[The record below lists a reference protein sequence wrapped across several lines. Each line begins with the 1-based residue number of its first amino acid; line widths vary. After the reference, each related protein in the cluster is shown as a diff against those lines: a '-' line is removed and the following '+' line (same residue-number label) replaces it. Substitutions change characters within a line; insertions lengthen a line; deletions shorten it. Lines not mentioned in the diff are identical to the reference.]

1 MQLTPYQQVQ
11 FDLVLKGVSAT
22 DAYLHQLTD
31 YHGGPLKTEYVLT
44 TDIARALLAGQ
55 KMVATEFLA
64 NTVKDHIY
72 YRNKQASFTL
82 GSRRFDVACLD
93 LAGLPELVVEIKV
106 GVGSLKKLEG
116 DLRKIIDFL
125 KSARAGFANRC
136 LGLIVFQVHRGTR
149 NHGQLTRIGKE
160 MTKLENALKQQLATF
175 AIGWSGYEF
184 AMMPFQG
191 PNDRIY
197 DDEVELEEGGSKTL
211 GRTSHATR
219 YHAIAL
225 RRTVTTEELEFDN
238 TTSNYLARR
247 FGVGKVKTSP

>member
-1 MQLTPYQQVQ
+1 MQLTQNQEGL
-11 FDLVLKGVSAT
+11 FDLVREGVAAT

-55 KMVATEFLA
+55 EMVATEFVA

-72 YRNKQASFTL
+72 YRDKQASFTL
-82 GSRRFDVACLD
+82 TSRRFDVVALNS
-93 LAGLPELVVEIKV
+93 AGLPELMVEIKV
-106 GVGSLKKLEG
+106 GVGTLKKLEE

-136 LGLIVFQVHRGTR
+136 LALIVFQVHRGTKK
-149 NHGQLTRIGKE
+149 HGQLTHISKE
-160 MTKLENALKQQLATF
+160 VTKLENALKRQLATF
-175 AIGWSGYEF
+175 ANGWSGYEF

-197 DDEVELEEGGSKTL
+197 DDEVELEEDGSKIL

-219 YHAIAL
+219 YHAIAI
-225 RRTVTTEELEFDN
+225 RKRVTRAELELDN
-238 TTSNYLARR
+238 TTPEYLARR
-247 FGVGKVKTSP
+247 FGAGKAKTNS